1 MATTTNYG
9 WTTPDDTSLVK
20 DGAAAIRT
28 LGTSVDTTTKN
39 LNPSTTLGDI
49 EFRSST
55 SNTHTRVGIG
65 SSGQNLTV
73 VAGVPS
79 WAASATSVLTTTG
92 DTLYA
97 SAANTLARL
106 GLGTSG
112 QVLTVSGGLPAW
124 ATVSTGGM
132 TLLAS
137 GTLSGSTTSLSSIS
151 GSYNDL
157 QLIINDFYPSTN
169 SGWKIRPNAIST
181 GYIGSGTYN
190 DGANAGAGGSYSDQI
205 GYVTNLAGS
214 SKKNTVVLDIFDY
227 TNTVSNKVFDF
238 NNSYTD
244 SANAFSHFRQGGA
257 IATTSAIT
265 SIDIITN
272 SGTWS
277 ASVVTTGS
285 GMMIADES
293 FIS

>member
-49 EFRSST
+49 EYRSST
-55 SNTHTRVGIG
+55 ANTNTRVGIG
-65 SSGQNLTV
+65 SSGQSLTV

-106 GLGTSG
+106 GIGTSG
-112 QVLTVSGGLPAW
+112 QLLTVSGGVPAW

-151 GSYNDL
+151 GSYNNL
-157 QLIINDFYPSTN
+157 QLIINDFYPSTA
-169 SGWKIRPNAIST
+169 SSYKIRLNSASS
-181 GYIGSGTYN
+181 GYLGSGTYN
-190 DGANAGAGGSYSDQI
+190 A
-205 GYVTNLAGS
+205 AGS
-214 SKKNTVVLDIFDY
+214 AGVGS
-227 TNTVSNKVFDF
+227 
-238 NNSYTD
+238 SYTD
-244 SANAFSHFRQGGA
+244 QIAGLTTIPASSQKNVILLDLFDYANTTTNKLFNYYASYTDNSSTDITSTLMGRL
-257 IATTSAIT
+257 ATTSAIT
-265 SIDIITN
+265 SINIITN

-277 ASVVTTGS
+277 AGS
-285 GMMIADES
+285 YKLYGVK
-293 FIS
+293 

>member
-28 LGTSVDTTTKN
+28 FGTSVDTTTKN

-49 EFRSST
+49 EYRSST
-55 SNTHTRVGIG
+55 SNTNTRVGIG

-106 GLGTSG
+106 GIGTTG
-112 QVLTVSGGLPAW
+112 QLLTVSGGLPAW

-132 TLLAS
+132 TLLTS
-137 GTLSGSTTSLSSIS
+137 GTLSGATTNLSSIS

-157 QLIINDFYPSTN
+157 QLIVNDFYPSTA
-169 SGWKIRPNAIST
+169 SGFKIRPNSLTT
-181 GYIGSGTYN
+181 GYLGGGVYN
-190 DGANAGAGGSYSDQI
+190 AGGSAGVGSTYSDQI
-205 GYVTNLAGS
+205 GGITQIPAS
-214 SKKNTVVLDIFDY
+214 SQKTVLVLTIFDY
-227 TNTVSNKVFDF
+227 ANTSAKKWFSFDYYYVDTGSTITTSF
-238 NNSYTD
+238 QRGIID
-244 SANAFSHFRQGGA
+244 
-257 IATTSAIT
+257 TTSAI
-265 SIDIITN
+265 SNIQIITN

-277 ASVVTTGS
+277 AGS
-285 GMMIADES
+285 YKLYGVK
-293 FIS
+293 